1 MFSGLAVTWV
11 TLFIIGQCCMLL
23 LLATYL
29 LVKDL
34 PGRHNVFLLNFLLT
48 TFLITIPPLLLWVR
62 YLWKLKGTHHKWIWH
77 SFYGGQQ
84 DGVPPHWLC
93 LTQSI
98 LMDGI
103 APMWEFLTSFFNS
116 GAGLQYWSN
125 DLGRPGLGWLSLC
138 LFFRYVFTV
147 NSQRIRRVFTFLTR
161 RHGRS
166 CAVLFVAKDLWWQLL
181 ESRDG
186 RWVKYSLGH
195 SRRNLYYGRQL
206 LLLPYITLVCWCTGS
221 IVVSLLPLK

>member
-1 MFSGLAVTWV
+1 
-11 TLFIIGQCCMLL
+11 
-23 LLATYL
+23 
-29 LVKDL
+29 
-34 PGRHNVFLLNFLLT
+34 
-48 TFLITIPPLLLWVR
+48 
-62 YLWKLKGTHHKWIWH
+62 
-77 SFYGGQQ
+77 
-84 DGVPPHWLC
+84 
-93 LTQSI
+93 
-98 LMDGI
+98 
-103 APMWEFLTSFFNS
+103 MWEFLTSFFNS

-147 NSQRIRRVFTFLTR
+147 SSKRIRRVFTFLTR

-221 IVVSLLPLK
+221 IVVSLLPLKKDNISVVLIRLSPSKRSSHHLHSNCPNLSTVTIYRLLPVDKSCKYHSPRKLEISWLYGIDGSEWVLSWSSAGC